1 MSTNCLVTKL
11 KATVNDF
18 NLHYIDEVRVHS
30 YAGSTETLARKIY
43 LQLEANSTIKTDG
56 THVFYYKDNSTPL
69 TSYTTT
75 QEDRKNGF
83 FIMTTNEDYDIVIR
97 PRTEIFILNLPTH
110 CGIEADKVEY
120 MSKIYTISVGWKATG
135 ITKSLPS
142 TIYSYSCLRSK
153 AGLDLHSIK
162 DIPFTKLDFLD
173 LQYSQSFGT
182 LDDLVNIVAT
192 NPFKQSII
200 LEGLINVTG
209 DLEDFASKVAQAGR
223 TNKLTMFVVLTG
235 ITKPSDIINRC
246 GITFDGEGGYTITA
260 E

>member
-18 NLHYIDEVRVHS
+18 NLPYIDEVRVHS
-30 YAGSTETLARKIY
+30 YAGSAETLARKIN
-43 LQLEANSTIKTDG
+43 LQLGANSIIKTDG

-75 QEDRKNGF
+75 QADSDNGF
-83 FIMTTNEDYDIVIR
+83 FIKTTNEDYDIIIR
-97 PRTEIFILNLPTH
+97 PRTGIMVLTLPTH

-120 MSKIYTISVGWKATG
+120 MSKIYSINVGGKATG

-142 TIYSYSCLRSK
+142 TIFSYSCTNNK

-162 DIPFTKLDFLD
+162 DIPFTRLNFLD

-182 LDDLVNIVAT
+182 LDDLVNIFAT
-192 NPFKQSII
+192 NPLGDYVA
-200 LEGLINVTG
+200 LEGNINITG
-209 DLEDFASKVAQAGR
+209 DIEDFANKLARAGR
-223 TNKLTMFVVLTG
+223 TNKLIMYIGYSG
-235 ITKPSDIINRC
+235 ITKPSNIVNLC
-246 GITFDGEGGYTITA
+246 TITFNGEGGYTIS
-260 E
+260 